1 MARSLN
7 PTLVA
12 SELPTSLEFFS
23 IFLRSHGSTAP
34 CLAPGPYRAP
44 LLRECCGSGASSL
57 GRAGR
62 ASLSR
67 VAGLGLAGLALVW
80 LWFGWLFLGFGLI
93 SVGFGLISG
102 GLRLIFG
109 LDFSLSVTFL
119 GFLPILASHRL
130 ALLSRRS

>member
-1 MARSLN
+1 MVLRHLVLPLV
-7 PTLVA
+7 PT
-12 SELPTSLEFFS
+12 
-23 IFLRSHGSTAP
+23 G
-34 CLAPGPYRAP
+34 P

-67 VAGLGLAGLALVW
+67 MAGLGLAGLALVW

-102 GLRLIFG
+102 GLRLI
-109 LDFSLSVTFL
+109 SAW
-119 GFLPILASHRL
+119 ILHFRL
-130 ALLSRRS
+130 LF